1 MGNGKMNG
9 HARQREL
16 GDALAVVLE
25 QQAGAERYRRR
36 QQQMRRG
43 RTRTADRPRPLEFDE
58 NGFPVAQ
65 PTSSFV
71 TRVTRLL
78 SPS

>member
-1 MGNGKMNG
+1 MGNGTING

-16 GDALAVVLE
+16 GDALAAFLE

-36 QQQMRRG
+36 QQQVRRG
-43 RTRTADRPRPLEFDE
+43 RTGTADRPRPLEFDK

-65 PTSSFV
+65 PTRSFV